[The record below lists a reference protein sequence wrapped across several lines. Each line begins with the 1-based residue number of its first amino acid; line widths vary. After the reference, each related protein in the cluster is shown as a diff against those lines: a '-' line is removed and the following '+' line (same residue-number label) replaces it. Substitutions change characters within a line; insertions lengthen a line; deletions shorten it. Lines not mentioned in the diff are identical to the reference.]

1 MILKVKSFRTPS
13 GKRKQRGRNDMARLI
28 PEAKEEAQKLEQ
40 ARNQMARTNLNL
52 SGRQ

>member
-28 PEAKEEAQKLEQ
+28 PEAQGGSSKTGASKESNGK
-40 ARNQMARTNLNL
+40 N
-52 SGRQ
+52 

>member
-28 PEAKEEAQKLEQ
+28 PEAKEEAQNWSKQGIKWQEL
-40 ARNQMARTNLNL
+40 TLT
-52 SGRQ
+52 